1 MAKNIT
7 PKRRKRMA
15 QALKLRAEGCTY
27 MEIAEALGVSYVT
40 AHGDVRDGL
49 AEVTKESALNL
60 RDLEVM
66 RLDAHTARM
75 NVELDRLE
83 AARAAGEIDV
93 DRAVRGVCRVVD
105 VLLKISERRS
115 RLYGLESIRADVHL
129 DAAAD
134 LRDAF
139 AVILDTPEEELEADL
154 EAERGAAVAA
164 LDGAA

>member
-1 MAKNIT
+1 MGKNIT

-15 QALKLRAEGCTY
+15 EALKLRAEGRTY
-27 MEIAEALGVSYVT
+27 AEIAEALGVAYVT

-49 AEVTKESALNL
+49 SEVTKESAVNL

-75 NVELDRLE
+75 NKELDRLE
-83 AARAAGEIDV
+83 AARTAGEIDV

-134 LRDAF
+134 LRSAF
-139 AVILDTPEEELEADL
+139 AVIVNTPVEELEAEL
-154 EAERGAAVAA
+154 EAERETAAAR